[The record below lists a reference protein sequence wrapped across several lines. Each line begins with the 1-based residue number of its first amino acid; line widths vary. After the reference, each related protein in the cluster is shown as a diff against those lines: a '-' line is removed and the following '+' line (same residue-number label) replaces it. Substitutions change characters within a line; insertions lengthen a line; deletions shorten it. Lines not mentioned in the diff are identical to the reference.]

1 MIKYKKTLLA
11 LQQGG
16 FIMADKEYADC
27 AGCDFSDY
35 MAAEEQDLE
44 DMTFCQKY
52 NQFVK
57 EQYNCQYASYE
68 RFKSVA
74 TEIIEENKR

>member
-1 MIKYKKTLLA
+1 
-11 LQQGG
+11 
-16 FIMADKEYADC
+16 MADKEYADC